1 MATLAEHA
9 DGWIRLADEP
19 PFAIG
24 ALEVTPALRQAA
36 WPGAARTIEP
46 RVMQVLVALGRT
58 PGTIV
63 SRDALVA
70 TCWGGRAVGEN
81 AIQRTISLLRHLAA
95 ESGAFEIET
104 ITKVGYRLLPRAGGD
119 AALPPVQSAPAPI
132 GEERRPDRRA
142 VIAGVAVLAAASLG
156 AFGFVARP
164 DNRDEAR
171 ALHAAGID
179 VQRRGGPDAF
189 RQAARYFERATA
201 ADPRFADAWGDLAFA
216 QLELLQNSDER
227 GHGELM
233 ASIEASARRA
243 LRLDPGQRAA
253 LVTLALLRPPFRTWL
268 ASEKRLRET
277 LARLPDEPLLRQRL
291 GLLAADTGRW
301 GAAAGEFARLA
312 EREPLVPAYQR
323 QLAAALWHGG
333 RKPRA
338 EAIVERAATLWPNDS
353 WLWLLRF
360 DMRLLGG
367 RPAAALRMTERHATG
382 LGGRSPLPFEV
393 AVKTAEALIDRS
405 TARAAAAETAILAA
419 RETGEIAS
427 FLAIPY
433 LAALGRT
440 EAAWQVAETYY
451 LGARDPETGER
462 RPLGE
467 SAWRRTDCLF
477 TAAARPLRADARFAR
492 LTADLGLADYWRATG
507 TRPDPITA

>member
-19 PFAIG
+19 PFVIG
-24 ALEVTPALRQAA
+24 ALRVTPALRQAS
-36 WPGAARTIEP
+36 WSGAARTIEP

-104 ITKVGYRLLPRAGGD
+104 ITKVGYRLLPRLGGEIAPPAQ
-119 AALPPVQSAPAPI
+119 AALAAAE
-132 GEERRPDRRA
+132 EERRPGRRA
-142 VIAGVAVLAAASLG
+142 VIAGAAVLAAASLG
-156 AFGFVARP
+156 AFAFVARP

-171 ALHAAGID
+171 ALHAAGVD

-227 GHGELM
+227 VHGELM

-243 LRLDPGQRAA
+243 LRLDPAQRAA
-253 LVTLALLRPPFRTWL
+253 LVTLALLRPPFRAWL
-268 ASEKRLRET
+268 ASERRLRET

-323 QLAAALWHGG
+323 QLAAALWHGN

-338 EAIVERAATLWPNDS
+338 EAIAERAATLWPNDS

-382 LGGRSPLPFEV
+382 LGGRSPLPFDV
-393 AVKTAEALIDRS
+393 AVKTAEALTDRS
-405 TARAAAAETAILAA
+405 TSRAAAAEAAILAA

-427 FLAIPY
+427 FVAIPY

-451 LGARDPETGER
+451 LGPRDPETGER

-477 TAAARPLRADARFAR
+477 TSAARPLHGDARFAR
-492 LTADLGLADYWRATG
+492 LTATLGLADYWRVTG
-507 TRPDPITA
+507 TRPDPIMA